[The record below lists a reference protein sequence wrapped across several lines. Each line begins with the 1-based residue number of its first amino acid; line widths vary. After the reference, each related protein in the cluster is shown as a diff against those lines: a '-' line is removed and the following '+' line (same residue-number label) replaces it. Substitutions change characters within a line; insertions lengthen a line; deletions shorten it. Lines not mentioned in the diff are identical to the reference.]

1 MHAHNCKQIRNPH
14 IHQKI
19 KLILG
24 WSFGLPYTFIP
35 YIHVYEYISIY
46 SIQTHTFQ
54 NKDTHAHTHIHLYI
68 YTLFRTEILAN
79 INRSN

>member
-46 SIQTHTFQ
+46 SIQNTHFRT
-54 NKDTHAHTHIHLYI
+54 KTHAHTHTHTHTFVYIH
-68 YTLFRTEILAN
+68 TF
-79 INRSN
+79 SN